1 MAVVTPYSIAFIK
14 TNLING
20 LTPRIKVIY
29 NDFQKKWRNG
39 ASSKFNFTNWFKFK
53 CLLKTNFLISHFCV
67 FPAQT
72 FLNDLR
78 TPLNIQKIPN
88 FQLYENNLSQF
99 V

>member
-53 CLLKTNFLISHFCV
+53 CLLKNQLFNLPFLC
-67 FPAQT
+67 
-72 FLNDLR
+72 
-78 TPLNIQKIPN
+78 IPCSN
-88 FQLYENNLSQF
+88 LPQWFKNAIKHSENP
-99 V
+99 

>member
-39 ASSKFNFTNWFKFK
+39 ASSKFNFTN
-53 CLLKTNFLISHFCV
+53 
-67 FPAQT
+67 
-72 FLNDLR
+72 
-78 TPLNIQKIPN
+78 
-88 FQLYENNLSQF
+88 
-99 V
+99 